1 MMNRLTSVIG
11 PAPSERSP
19 EDWLRRLGKE
29 RERVSGE
36 LLAFRSGL
44 LTKGKRKTL
53 KGGGVKKL
61 GKVEEA
67 KRQAFLTTLRSIGMT
82 EEEYY
87 KKTVKKTEDNE
98 PYNWEVRAEDPWKE
112 EEEKE

>member
-1 MMNRLTSVIG
+1 MNRLVSVIG
-11 PAPSERSP
+11 PAPSERAP

-44 LTKGKRKTL
+44 LTKGKRKTP

-61 GKVEEA
+61 GKVEEG
-67 KRQAFLTTLRSIGMT
+67 KRKVLLTTLKSIGMT
-82 EEEYY
+82 EEEYN
-87 KKTVKKTEDNE
+87 TRVRGGNE
-98 PYNWEVRAEDPWKE
+98 
-112 EEEKE
+112 

>member
-1 MMNRLTSVIG
+1 MERLISVIA

-44 LTKGKRKTL
+44 LTKGKRKTP

-61 GKVEEA
+61 GKVKEA
-67 KRQAFLTTLRSIGMT
+67 KRKVLLTTLKSIGMT
-82 EEEYY
+82 EEEYDESIR
-87 KKTVKKTEDNE
+87 K
-98 PYNWEVRAEDPWKE
+98 VRSV
-112 EEEKE
+112 

>member
-1 MMNRLTSVIG
+1 MERLISVIG

-19 EDWLRRLGKE
+19 EDWLGRLGKE

-44 LTKGKRKTL
+44 LTRGKRASTRS
-53 KGGGVKKL
+53 KKKI

-67 KRQAFLTTLRSIGMT
+67 KRKAFLATLKSIGMT
-82 EEEYY
+82 EEEY
-87 KKTVKKTEDNE
+87 NE
-98 PYNWEVRAEDPWKE
+98 KI
-112 EEEKE
+112 KGGKG